1 MFLKLRPD
9 YAKNDALNIVLIA
22 VILKFL
28 ILKKS
33 LFASVDQ

>member
-1 MFLKLRPD
+1 MFIKLRPD
-9 YAKNDALNIVLIA
+9 FAKNDALNVVLIA
-22 VILKFL
+22 DILKFL

>member
-1 MFLKLRPD
+1 MFLKLRPGF
-9 YAKNDALNIVLIA
+9 AKNDTLNIVLIA

-28 ILKKS
+28 TLKKS

>member
-9 YAKNDALNIVLIA
+9 YAKNDALNIVLID